1 MSHSHL
7 HQKVIWIWH
16 RRMRLFLRKGPR
28 FWPGPQWIDMF
39 GIPAQYLTVWLLVLN
54 WCRKNLFETSIA
66 EITCSSVADKNVAII
81 SAWIGNDRLI
91 EHHMR
96 QQHTIHM
103 CFTLS
108 YHYPCTTWNLHVLPC
123 YLGFHFAFFRL
134 GFRAQAL
141 RNIFRG
147 IISDPSWELDSKT
160 AMENDSLWICTQFFH
175 ILWCF
180 YLLYPI

>member
-1 MSHSHL
+1 
-7 HQKVIWIWH
+7 
-16 RRMRLFLRKGPR
+16 
-28 FWPGPQWIDMF
+28 MF

-91 EHHMR
+91 EHMR

-123 YLGFHFAFFRL
+123 YLGFHFAFFRPWIPSSGIEEYLSLDHLRSKL
-134 GFRAQAL
+134 GVGFENCHGEWQPMNL
-141 RNIFRG
+141 YTVFSIFCDVLFIVSHIGFMYG
-147 IISDPSWELDSKT
+147 IKLTLPEVD
-160 AMENDSLWICTQFFH
+160 
-175 ILWCF
+175 
-180 YLLYPI
+180 LYGTCREIYQSRVL